1 MDSDGRF
8 SLPDFPTFGEQTVT
22 SAVEMSPQNS
32 EAVLPAVTTP
42 HHSEAGIPAVEI
54 GHSEVLPPAAP
65 AKSKLSLRRGRK
77 SVAATGVCVYKYRY
91 SLSIVFYI
99 TWQKRRLILNL
110 YL

>member
-22 SAVEMSPQNS
+22 SAVEMSPPHS

-42 HHSEAGIPAVEI
+42 HYSEAGKPAVQM
-54 GHSEVLPPAAP
+54 GHSEVASVLPPAAP

-77 SVAATGVCVYKYRY
+77 SVAATGVC
-91 SLSIVFYI
+91 L
-99 TWQKRRLILNL
+99 
-110 YL
+110 

>member
-22 SAVEMSPQNS
+22 SAVEMSPPSPPHS

-77 SVAATGVCVYKYRY
+77 IVAATGVCVYKFQWV
-91 SLSIVFYI
+91 LCF
-99 TWQKRRLILNL
+99 T
-110 YL
+110 